1 MRRESSYC
9 LTMVEAGEQTR
20 AWSATEVAV
29 LDAVKVCLERWGI
42 DKVTADDIARQSGV
56 SRATLYRMY
65 PGGKDVI
72 YEALRVYELDQFF
85 SVLLASIDRAPTL
98 EDLLVRAVTCATI
111 ELRNNEHLAIMLA
124 SEPGAVV
131 SDLTVE
137 GLPRIVRVASAYIVP
152 FVDRFLPP
160 EQSRSLIDLVVRL
173 VISYVLAPAEFVDLG
188 NEASARAFLAPFV
201 PPELSSNSQPIH

>member
-1 MRRESSYC
+1 
-9 LTMVEAGEQTR
+9 MVEAGEQAR
-20 AWSATEVAV
+20 AWTATEVAV
-29 LDAVKVCLERWGI
+29 LEAVKVCCERWGI
-42 DKVTADDIARQSGV
+42 DRVTADDIAKQSGV
-56 SRATLYRMY
+56 SRATLYRLY

-85 SVLLASIDRAPTL
+85 SALLRNIDGASTL
-98 EDLLVRAVTCATI
+98 EDLLVSAVTCATI

-152 FVDRFLPP
+152 FVERFLPRD
-160 EQSRSLIDLVVRL
+160 QSRSLIDLVVRL
-173 VISYVLAPAEFVDLG
+173 VISYFLSPAEFVDLSD
-188 NEASARAFLAPFV
+188 EDSAREFLAPFV
-201 PPELSSNSQPIH
+201 PPELPRHSQSTH